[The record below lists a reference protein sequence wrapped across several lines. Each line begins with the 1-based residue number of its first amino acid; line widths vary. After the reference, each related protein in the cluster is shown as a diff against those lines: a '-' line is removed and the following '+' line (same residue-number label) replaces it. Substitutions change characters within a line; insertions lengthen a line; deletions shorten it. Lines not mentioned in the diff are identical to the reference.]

1 MIQKPVAILDNR
13 DVRRI
18 VNELLARRMGYTPE
32 WRVDEETPDS
42 AIAQIFARYLYAVIQ
57 RLNQGPEKNKLAFLD
72 QLGISPVPAQA
83 ARAPI
88 VFQLSP
94 DSSDSRAPVGTQVA
108 APPPPGARDQIVF
121 ETELAVG
128 LSAAQLKEVFSLWPG
143 RDQYINHST
152 EFLAGNEFRLF
163 RKPLLVDTP
172 HTIFIAHDKLLA
184 LAGSA
189 RVEVE
194 FELTQVSSEE
204 LTVQW
209 QYWDG
214 KVWRGFKWAD
224 EACSAKEAEK
234 ADSTKGFTRS
244 GRFLLESDCAESK
257 KTKVNDIEAF
267 WIRGQ
272 LNEPLLPGAPNTLP
286 LVESIRL
293 STLID
298 RTLKGQL
305 SAAVTDKGSSTKA
318 GSTQISGEVM
328 NEAGNA
334 VEEIELKFTGPD
346 DPDFLQE
353 TAKETDSGYSVELPS
368 KKPGGAD
375 GHYDKYEVEATFLNL
390 KATYTLKDLDSD
402 VNLGADLTFTVDGL
416 DPDKAFANETKLDV
430 TKPFYPFGQAPQP
443 GSAFYF
449 SQAEL
454 FSKPGAKAQIYVAS
468 TLSPQDLV
476 DIKPANNNSTP
487 INGISLAVNGNA
499 SAANDDSSLPHLI
512 AWEYWNGERWFTMFY
527 SSDNANNP
535 KDFTKTEIIDFQVP
549 EDIVKTKVSEQEG
562 LWMRARLVSG
572 GYGFKATVPSEAGGK
587 QNQFTFVINRPPAIA
602 AFRIG
607 YSWRYGPFHPEQV
620 VAYNDF
626 QHEDRTFESIW
637 PGNAYPPFTRMRDIT
652 PALYLGFDKKLP
664 VDQMGVYF
672 DIVEQRGET
681 RGRAML
687 WEYFDGSRWRE
698 LSFEDETRNLRVP
711 GILSFIA
718 AEDSRIFARFGTPLH
733 WVRGRMK
740 EDGPPGEPLIKGI
753 FPNAAWASEQ
763 RSFTDTPLGA
773 SSGLPNQVF
782 RFTQIPLLAGERIEV
797 QELGSKRANTEWR
810 IVAREVESGDPNIIR
825 DLEEML
831 SREGNQTDVV
841 KGDVRL
847 RRDRNK
853 KVAEVWVRWAERD
866 HFFSSEAEDR
876 HYVID
881 RARGLL
887 FFGNGM
893 QGKIPP
899 PAAAILAR
907 NHRAGGGLAGNVAE
921 RTIKQLL
928 APLSG
933 IQAVFNPTRAEGG
946 ADGEPLEKFS
956 LRGPKTIRHRG
967 RAVAALDYETL
978 AYEASPAVA
987 VARALPLA
995 NPNGPN
1001 GMSLSGVPGWITLI
1015 IIPQS
1020 GERCP
1025 WPSFGLREKVRKFI
1039 EARAAAEVTAC
1050 GQIYVTGPDYQPV
1063 DVKATITPKVP
1074 SEAGQ
1079 VERRARLALEEFL
1092 HPLRGGP
1099 ERRGW
1104 EPGRSIYLSDVA
1116 AVLERVEG
1124 LDYVEEIALLINGG
1138 IQGERVKVAEDRI
1151 AVAGEIRLKLKG
1163 AEV

>member
-32 WRVDEETPDS
+32 WRVDEETSDS
-42 AIAQIFARYLYAVIQ
+42 AIAQIFGRYLYAVIQ
-57 RLNQGPEKNKLAFLD
+57 RLNQAPEKNKLAFLD

-121 ETELAVG
+121 ETERAVG
-128 LSAAQLKEVFSLWPG
+128 LATGQLKEVFSLWPG
-143 RDQYINHST
+143 RDQYINHSAD
-152 EFLAGNEFRLF
+152 FLAGSEFRLF
-163 RKPLLVDTP
+163 RKSSLLDTP
-172 HTIFIAHDKLLA
+172 HALFIAHDKLLA
-184 LAGSA
+184 LAGDV

-194 FELTQVSSEE
+194 FELTQGSSEE
-204 LTVQW
+204 LGIRW
-209 QYWDG
+209 EYWDG

-224 EACSAKEAEK
+224 TACSAMEAEK
-234 ADSTKGFTRS
+234 ADSTRGFTRS
-244 GRFLLESDCAESK
+244 GRFLLEADCAESK
-257 KTKVNDIEAF
+257 KTKVNGVEGF
-267 WIRGQ
+267 WVRGQ
-272 LNEPLLPGAPNTLP
+272 LNEPLLPGSPVALP

-298 RTLKGQL
+298 RTLKSRLSLIKTDGGQ
-305 SAAVTDKGSSTKA
+305 SVPNKA
-318 GSTQISGEVM
+318 KISGVIK
-328 NEAGNA
+328 NEAGKTLSDITVKVSAFGYGDTGEKNFSD
-334 VEEIELKFTGPD
+334 EEIFEPTDVDGKYAPQSIDASANYEFRASYLN
-346 DPDFLQE
+346 QE
-353 TAKETDSGYSVELPS
+353 GV
-368 KKPGGAD
+368 
-375 GHYDKYEVEATFLNL
+375 VILN
-390 KATYTLKDLDSD
+390 
-402 VNLGADLTFTVDGL
+402 DLTPGQDFEANLTFSLDGL

-430 TKPFYPFGQAPQP
+430 TKPFYPLGQAPRP
-443 GSAFYF
+443 GAVFYF
-449 SQAEL
+449 SQDEV
-454 FSKPGAKAQIYVAS
+454 FSKPGAKAQIYMAS
-468 TLSPQDLV
+468 TESPQDSV
-476 DIKPANNNSTP
+476 DIIPSGDKSKP
-487 INGISLAVNGNA
+487 L
-499 SAANDDSSLPHLI
+499 DHLI
-512 AWEYWNGERWFTMFY
+512 AWEYWNGERWFTLFY
-527 SSDNANNP
+527 SSSTDAARP
-535 KDFTKTEIIDFQVP
+535 RDFTNTEIIDFQVP
-549 EDIVKTKVSEQEG
+549 EDFVKTKVAEQEG

-572 GYGFKATVPSEAGGK
+572 GYGFKATLPFKADDKSTHV
-587 QNQFTFVINRPPAIA
+587 FTPVIDRPPAIA

-620 VAYNDF
+620 IAYNDF
-626 QHEDRTFESIW
+626 QYEDRTYESIW
-637 PGNAYPPFTRMRDIT
+637 PGNAYSPFTRMKDIT

-664 VDQMGVYF
+664 SDQIGVYF
-672 DIVEQRGET
+672 EIAEQRGET
-681 RGRAML
+681 RGPAML
-687 WEYFDGSRWRE
+687 WEYYDGSRWRE

-718 AEDSRIFARFGTPLH
+718 AEDSQLFARFGTPLH

-740 EDGPPGEPLIKGI
+740 EDGPPGEPLVKHV
-753 FPNAAWASEQ
+753 FPNAVWASEQ
-763 RSFTDTPLGA
+763 RSYSDTPLGA

-782 RFTQIPLLAGERIEV
+782 RFTQIPLLADERIEV
-797 QELGSKRANTEWR
+797 QERSGKRANTEWR
-810 IVAREVESGDPNIIR
+810 IVAREIEPNDPNIIR

-841 KGDVRL
+841 KGNVRL

-853 KVAEVWVRWAERD
+853 KVVEVWVRWLGRE
-866 HFFSSEAEDR
+866 HFFNSGAEDR

-881 RARGLL
+881 RARGLV
-887 FFGNGM
+887 FFGNGVL
-893 QGKIPP
+893 GKIPP
-899 PAAAILAR
+899 PAAAILSR
-907 NHRAGGGLAGNVAE
+907 NHRAGGGLTGNVAE

-928 APLSG
+928 GPLSG
-933 IQAVFNPTRAEGG
+933 VQAVFNATRAEGG
-946 ADGEPLEKFS
+946 ADAEPLEKFS

-967 RAVAALDYETL
+967 RAIAASDYETL

-987 VARALPLA
+987 VARVLPLA
-995 NPNGPN
+995 NPNGP
-1001 GMSLSGVPGWITLI
+1001 GGRTLRDMAGWITLI
-1015 IIPQS
+1015 VIPRS
-1020 GERCP
+1020 DERRP
-1025 WPSFGLREKVRKFI
+1025 WPTFGLREKVRKYI
-1039 EARAAAEVTAC
+1039 EARAAAEIAAC
-1050 GQIYVTGPDYQPV
+1050 GQIYVTGPEYQPV
-1063 DVKATITPKVP
+1063 DVRAIITPKVP

-1151 AVAGEIRLKLKG
+1151 AVAGDIRLKLKG